1 MTDVLGLGNLLLE
14 MTALFALLI
23 IILEWFE
30 VQREGKRERRALDEI
45 EREFEAYV
53 RMGRL

>member
-23 IILEWFE
+23 IILEWLE
-30 VQREGKRERRALDEI
+30 MQREGKREKRLLDEI
-45 EREFEAYV
+45 EREFEAYC

>member
-30 VQREGKRERRALDEI
+30 VQREGKRERRLLDEI

>member
-23 IILEWFE
+23 IILEWLE
-30 VQREGKRERRALDEI
+30 VQREGKRERRLLDEI